1 MMENLKNQFSV
12 KNIIFW
18 RENSN
23 ETFFSNFYPLC
34 IFLFQCSTVSSGTNQ
49 TICSSPKIEHES
61 ILSGNSREKLLD
73 NNPSGSQNS
82 IVLHRSSTATS
93 TSLVL
98 NNEDESLMNNEPD
111 VILQQHPQGNYT
123 MMQNIFFG

>member
-1 MMENLKNQFSV
+1 MRQ
-12 KNIIFW
+12 
-18 RENSN
+18 NSN
-23 ETFFSNFYPLC
+23 EPFLVIFTHCVHFF
-34 IFLFQCSTVSSGTNQ
+34 FQCSTVSSANNQ

-73 NNPSGSQNS
+73 NNPNGSQNS

-111 VILQQHPQGNYT
+111 VILQQHPQGKTHTVSKHHFRSKKGNL
-123 MMQNIFFG
+123 

>member
-1 MMENLKNQFSV
+1 M
-12 KNIIFW
+12 
-18 RENSN
+18 
-23 ETFFSNFYPLC
+23 
-34 IFLFQCSTVSSGTNQ
+34 SSSTNQ

-111 VILQQHPQGNYT
+111 VILQQHPQGKLHNDT
-123 MMQNIFFG
+123 KHIFWLKIVNF